1 MTVFA
6 ASLFALAALLS
17 VWVIAASWRRY
28 GQDALALRSAL
39 KACPETILLTW
50 KAIER
55 APLKPVGVL
64 RRGPAARASRR
75 PHRPGLVWPD
85 ADRRLF
91 DLAA

>member
-6 ASLFALAALLS
+6 VSLFALAALLS

-28 GQDALALRSAL
+28 GQDALALRSRL
-39 KACPETILLTW
+39 KNCPETILLTW
-50 KAIER
+50 KVIER
-55 APLKPVGVL
+55 APMTPVGIL
-64 RRGPAARASRR
+64 RRGPAARPSRR
-75 PHRPGLVWPD
+75 PLRPGLAWPG